1 MIEITVQGWVCGT
14 IWWPYGVICTK
25 SVSESVTEC
34 SKLFSYK
41 PQPADVL
48 LSLLLRHHGD
58 YCGGAMF
65 TADSVIIVRHSRH
78 TFKGTVVREN
88 VYPITKFPSL
98 ALCVNPDVSA
108 CDVLSD
114 MMDSAEV

>member
-1 MIEITVQGWVCGT
+1 MFEIVVQGWVCGT

-25 SVSESVTEC
+25 PISESVTEC
-34 SKLFSYK
+34 RYLFTSK
-41 PQPADVL
+41 PEPVDVM
-48 LSLLLRHHGD
+48 LSLLARHHGD

-65 TADSVIIVRHSRH
+65 TADSVLIARHTLH

-88 VYPITKFPSL
+88 VYPITNFPSL
-98 ALCVNPDVSA
+98 ALCVNADVSA

-114 MMDSAEV
+114 MMDNAEV